1 MRKLFLKLIVVFFLF
16 FSLSLGVK
24 AAEYKTDYQVEYDLR
39 NFEKDQLTKVNFHIQ
54 ITNLRSDVYVSR
66 FSISF
71 PSSFYISDI
80 NVFDDNG
87 QISPRIS
94 TDSDFIKID
103 MDFNNPKIGKETVN
117 NLYLNF
123 NQKKLFQITGNVW
136 EVILPTIEKKP
147 DDNYQIKVILP
158 ANSNKKIS
166 ISKPKPDLIS
176 HSEIIWNNPKTK
188 TIYAVFGETQ
198 IYKTELV
205 YNLKNKEVYPVIQEI
220 ALPPDTLYQKVYLEF
235 LSEVPIDVYQDE
247 DGNFLVKYLLK
258 PFELKKITFKGYIQT
273 FSKPRENIIEFDRSQ
288 IKNQKKYLLSPQ
300 PFWSIKN
307 TDKIKDLKTV
317 EDIYYFVVNNLQ
329 YNYNKLR
336 SNNLRLGAEKI
347 LSNPNYAVCLEFTD
361 LFVSIAREKG
371 ILARE
376 INGYGFSLD
385 PKLQPISLSSD
396 VLHAWP
402 EYYDEN
408 LGIWQ
413 PVDPT
418 WENTSGIDYFSS
430 FDLNHLVFVIHGKSS
445 EYPLP
450 AGTYKISDSKD
461 IIINPVIDLPKE
473 IKKIT
478 ISDFNFYKNKDNF
491 YQIKITVKN
500 EGNVYLY
507 NLPIEIK
514 TKTLIVN
521 NNDFNIRSLAPLEK
535 KEVIFNVEKPN
546 KFSLSNNQE
555 KILILSNNKVLL
567 EQKVKIPFI
576 SEANIKI
583 IFFIIL
589 FIVILF
595 FVRKYF
601 KKYFI

>member
-1 MRKLFLKLIVVFFLF
+1 MKKFFLKLIVVFFLF

-24 AAEYKTDYQVEYDLR
+24 AAEYKTDYQVNYDLR
-39 NFEKDQLTKVNFHIQ
+39 NFEKNQLTKVNFHIQ
-54 ITNLRSDVYVSR
+54 ITNLKSDVYVSK

-71 PSSFYISDI
+71 PSSFYITDI

-87 QISPRIS
+87 QISPIIS
-94 TDSDFIKID
+94 TDSDFIKIE
-103 MDFNNPKIGKETVN
+103 MSFNNPKIGKETVN

-123 NQKKLFQITGNVW
+123 DQKNLFQINGNVW
-136 EVILPTIEKKP
+136 EVILPTIEKKS
-147 DDNYQIKVILP
+147 DDNYKIKVILP

-205 YNLKNKEVYPVIQEI
+205 YNLKNKEIYPVIQEI
-220 ALPPDTLYQKVYLEF
+220 ALPPDTLYQKFYLEF
-235 LSEVPIDVYQDE
+235 LSEAPIDIYQDE
-247 DGNFLVKYLLK
+247 DGNFLAKYLLK

-273 FSKPRENIIEFDRSQ
+273 FSKPREDIIEFDRNR
-288 IKNQKKYLLSPQ
+288 IKNQKKYLLSQQ

-329 YNYNKLR
+329 YNFNKLR

-408 LGIWQ
+408 LDVWR

-461 IIINPVIDLPKE
+461 IIINPVFDLPKE
-473 IKKIT
+473 IKKVT
-478 ISDFNFYKNKDNF
+478 ISDFNFYKSKDNF

-507 NLPIEIK
+507 NLPIEIT
-514 TKTLIVN
+514 TKTLIVKN
-521 NNDFNIRSLAPLEK
+521 NNFYITSLAPLEK
-535 KEVIFNVEKPN
+535 KEVIFNVKQPN
-546 KFSLSNNQE
+546 KFSLINNQE

-567 EQKVKIPFI
+567 EKQVKIPFI

-595 FVRKYF
+595 FIRKYF